1 MLLFFDEALWDE
13 QGKRDVLMAGRLE
26 AAVERALNVFPQRPA
41 VRADNHAAAH
51 WRIVRQLR
59 FQNQLVVPLGKILC
73 PCRKLFFGHSL
84 RTLRLLCSK
93 KNYSAYRKAT
103 QWRKAS
109 RGHPAGQPNTKV
121 ST

>member
-1 MLLFFDEALWDE
+1 
-13 QGKRDVLMAGRLE
+13 MASRLE

-41 VRADNHAAAH
+41 VRADDHAAAY
-51 WRIVRQLR
+51 RRVVRQLR
-59 FQNQLVVPLGKILC
+59 FQNQLVVPLGEILC

-93 KNYSAYRKAT
+93 KNYSAYRKAA

-109 RGHPAGQPNTKV
+109 QSSNTRNSASV
-121 ST
+121 FHLGWTLPPCGIV

>member
-41 VRADNHAAAH
+41 VRADDHAATH
-51 WRIVRQLR
+51 RRVVRQLS

-109 RGHPAGQPNTKV
+109 RGHPAGQTNTKV
-121 ST
+121 FT